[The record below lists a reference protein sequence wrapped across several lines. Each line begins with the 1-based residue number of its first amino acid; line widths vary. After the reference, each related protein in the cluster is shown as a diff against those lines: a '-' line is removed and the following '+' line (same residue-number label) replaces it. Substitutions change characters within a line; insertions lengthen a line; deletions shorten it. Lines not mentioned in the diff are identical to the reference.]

1 MAMPS
6 VAQQRSPMRFR
17 GRSYMAF
24 ALTPEPPIV
33 DWLAELDVWIRSSAG
48 FFVGRPVVLDLAA
61 VTLTAPA
68 IAHLISELGS
78 RSIRIMGI
86 EGIEADKLGPGL
98 PPLLK
103 GGRGATV
110 EAVDSASPGKPA
122 AAAARKEPS
131 SLLLET
137 PVRSGQSVFF
147 PDGDVTVLGSVG
159 SGAEVIAGGSIH
171 IYGTLRGRA
180 MAGMSGNRAARI
192 FCSKI
197 EAELLAIDGWASFPV
212 PVKTASGR
220 TYSIAIDVNDAS
232 GNRVYTLKVR
242 LSSQSS
248 ANPNPNPL
256 FLQKM
261 TESGRITKSAHPGGL
276 YSWFPTYYRPIIDL
290 CGFSARFSPDDKFSR
305 HRVTIKKRYGVLL
318 TQLPCKPM

>member
-1 MAMPS
+1 MAVSS

-33 DWLAELDVWIRSSAG
+33 EWLSELDVWIRSSAG

-68 IAHLISELGS
+68 IAHLIDELAS

-86 EGIEADKLGPGL
+86 EGIEAEKLGPGL

-103 GGRGATV
+103 GGRAATV
-110 EAVDSASPGKPA
+110 EAVEQTASKPA
-122 AAAARKEPS
+122 AAPARKEPS

-159 SGAEVIAGGSIH
+159 SGAEIIAGGSIH

-180 MAGMSGNRAARI
+180 MAGMSGNRQARI
-192 FCSKI
+192 FCNRI
-197 EAELLAIDGWASFPV
+197 EAELLAIDGFYR
-212 PVKTASGR
+212 TAE
-220 TYSIAIDVNDAS
+220 DLDAS
-232 GNRVYTLKVR
+232 
-242 LSSQSS
+242 
-248 ANPNPNPL
+248 
-256 FLQKM
+256 LQ
-261 TESGRITKSAHPGGL
+261 GRIVQAWLNGE
-276 YSWFPTYYRPIIDL
+276 
-290 CGFSARFSPDDKFSR
+290 
-305 HRVTIKKRYGVLL
+305 VL
-318 TQLPCKPM
+318 MVAAMI

>member
-1 MAMPS
+1 MAVSS

-33 DWLAELDVWIRSSAG
+33 DWLSELDAWIRSSAG

-61 VTLTAPA
+61 VTLTTPA
-68 IAHLISELGS
+68 IAHLIDELAS

-86 EGIEADKLGPGL
+86 EGIDAEKLGPGL

-103 GGRGATV
+103 GGRAATV
-110 EAVDSASPGKPA
+110 EAVETPKQA
-122 AAAARKEPS
+122 AAPARKEPS

-159 SGAEVIAGGSIH
+159 SGAEIIAGGSIH
-171 IYGTLRGRA
+171 VYGTLRGRA
-180 MAGMSGNRAARI
+180 MAGMSGNRQARI

-197 EAELLAIDGWASFPV
+197 EAELLAIDGFYR
-212 PVKTASGR
+212 TAE
-220 TYSIAIDVNDAS
+220 DLDAS
-232 GNRVYTLKVR
+232 LQGRVVQAWLNGEV
-242 LSSQSS
+242 LMV
-248 ANPNPNPL
+248 AA
-256 FLQKM
+256 M
-261 TESGRITKSAHPGGL
+261 T
-276 YSWFPTYYRPIIDL
+276 
-290 CGFSARFSPDDKFSR
+290 
-305 HRVTIKKRYGVLL
+305 
-318 TQLPCKPM
+318 

>member
-1 MAMPS
+1 MAVSS

-24 ALTPEPPIV
+24 ALTPEPPII
-33 DWLAELDVWIRSSAG
+33 DWLSELDAWIRSSAG

-61 VTLTAPA
+61 VTLTTPA
-68 IAHLISELGS
+68 ISHLIDELAS

-86 EGIEADKLGPGL
+86 EGIDAEKLGSGL

-103 GGRGATV
+103 GGRAATV
-110 EAVDSASPGKPA
+110 EAVETAKQA
-122 AAAARKEPS
+122 AAPARKEPS

-159 SGAEVIAGGSIH
+159 SGAEIIAGGSIH

-180 MAGMSGNRAARI
+180 MAGMSGNRQARI

-197 EAELLAIDGWASFPV
+197 EAELLAIDGFYR
-212 PVKTASGR
+212 TAE
-220 TYSIAIDVNDAS
+220 DLDAS
-232 GNRVYTLKVR
+232 L
-242 LSSQSS
+242 
-248 ANPNPNPL
+248 A
-256 FLQKM
+256 
-261 TESGRITKSAHPGGL
+261 GRIVQAWLNGE
-276 YSWFPTYYRPIIDL
+276 
-290 CGFSARFSPDDKFSR
+290 
-305 HRVTIKKRYGVLL
+305 VLMVAAM
-318 TQLPCKPM
+318 T

>member
-1 MAMPS
+1 MAVSS
-6 VAQQRSPMRFR
+6 VAQQQRSPMRFR

-24 ALTPEPPIV
+24 ALTPEPPII
-33 DWLAELDVWIRSSAG
+33 DWLSELDTWIRSSAG

-68 IAHLISELGS
+68 IAHLIDELAS

-86 EGIEADKLGPGL
+86 EGIDPEKLGPGL

-103 GGRGATV
+103 GGRAATV
-110 EAVDSASPGKPA
+110 EAVETPKQA
-122 AAAARKEPS
+122 AAPARKEPG

-159 SGAEVIAGGSIH
+159 SGAEIIAGGSIH

-180 MAGMSGNRAARI
+180 MAGMSGNRQARI

-197 EAELLAIDGWASFPV
+197 EAELLAIDGFYR
-212 PVKTASGR
+212 TAE
-220 TYSIAIDVNDAS
+220 DLDAS
-232 GNRVYTLKVR
+232 LHGQIVQAWLNGEVLMV
-242 LSSQSS
+242 
-248 ANPNPNPL
+248 AA
-256 FLQKM
+256 M
-261 TESGRITKSAHPGGL
+261 T
-276 YSWFPTYYRPIIDL
+276 
-290 CGFSARFSPDDKFSR
+290 
-305 HRVTIKKRYGVLL
+305 
-318 TQLPCKPM
+318 

>member
-33 DWLAELDVWIRSSAG
+33 DWLAELDNWIRSSAG
-48 FFVGRPVVLDLAA
+48 FFVGRPVVLDLTA
-61 VTLTAPA
+61 VTLTSPA
-68 IAHLISELGS
+68 IAHLIGELGT

-86 EGIEADKLGPGL
+86 EGVEADKLGPGL

-103 GGRGATV
+103 GGRAANV
-110 EAVDSASPGKPA
+110 EAVDSTAASKPA
-122 AAAARKEPS
+122 PAARKEPS
-131 SLLLET
+131 SLLLEA

-197 EAELLAIDGWASFPV
+197 EAELLAIDGFYR
-212 PVKTASGR
+212 TAEDLDTALRGR
-220 TYSIAIDVNDAS
+220 LVQAWLNGEV
-232 GNRVYTLKVR
+232 L
-242 LSSQSS
+242 
-248 ANPNPNPL
+248 
-256 FLQKM
+256 M
-261 TESGRITKSAHPGGL
+261 
-276 YSWFPTYYRPIIDL
+276 
-290 CGFSARFSPDDKFSR
+290 
-305 HRVTIKKRYGVLL
+305 VTA
-318 TQLPCKPM
+318 MD

>member
-1 MAMPS
+1 MAVSS

-24 ALTPEPPIV
+24 ALTPEPPII
-33 DWLAELDVWIRSSAG
+33 DWLSELDTWIRSSAG

-68 IAHLISELGS
+68 ITHLIDELAS

-86 EGIEADKLGPGL
+86 EGIDAEKLGPGL

-103 GGRGATV
+103 GGRAATV
-110 EAVDSASPGKPA
+110 EAVETPKQA
-122 AAAARKEPS
+122 AAPARKEPG

-159 SGAEVIAGGSIH
+159 SGAEIIAGGSIH

-180 MAGMSGNRAARI
+180 MAGMSGNRQARI

-197 EAELLAIDGWASFPV
+197 EAELLAIDGFYR
-212 PVKTASGR
+212 TAE
-220 TYSIAIDVNDAS
+220 DLDAS
-232 GNRVYTLKVR
+232 LHGQIVQAWLNGEVLMV
-242 LSSQSS
+242 
-248 ANPNPNPL
+248 AA
-256 FLQKM
+256 M
-261 TESGRITKSAHPGGL
+261 T
-276 YSWFPTYYRPIIDL
+276 
-290 CGFSARFSPDDKFSR
+290 
-305 HRVTIKKRYGVLL
+305 
-318 TQLPCKPM
+318 

>member
-1 MAMPS
+1 MAVSS

-33 DWLAELDVWIRSSAG
+33 DWLSELDAWIRSSAG

-68 IAHLISELGS
+68 IAHLIDELAS

-86 EGIEADKLGPGL
+86 EGIDAEKLGAGL

-103 GGRGATV
+103 GGRTATV
-110 EAVDSASPGKPA
+110 EAVETTASKPTA
-122 AAAARKEPS
+122 APARKEPG

-159 SGAEVIAGGSIH
+159 SGAAIIAGGSIH
-171 IYGTLRGRA
+171 VYGTLRGRA
-180 MAGMSGNRAARI
+180 MAGMSGNRQARI
-192 FCSKI
+192 FCSRV
-197 EAELLAIDGWASFPV
+197 EAELLAIDGFYR
-212 PVKTASGR
+212 TAE
-220 TYSIAIDVNDAS
+220 DLDA
-232 GNRVYTLKVR
+232 TLH
-242 LSSQSS
+242 
-248 ANPNPNPL
+248 
-256 FLQKM
+256 
-261 TESGRITKSAHPGGL
+261 GRIVQAWLNGE
-276 YSWFPTYYRPIIDL
+276 
-290 CGFSARFSPDDKFSR
+290 
-305 HRVTIKKRYGVLL
+305 VLMVAAM
-318 TQLPCKPM
+318 T

>member
-6 VAQQRSPMRFR
+6 VAHQRSPMRFR

-103 GGRGATV
+103 GGRAATV

-180 MAGMSGNRAARI
+180 MAGMSGNRQARI

-197 EAELLAIDGWASFPV
+197 EAELLAIDGFYR
-212 PVKTASGR
+212 TAE
-220 TYSIAIDVNDAS
+220 DLD
-232 GNRVYTLKVR
+232 
-242 LSSQSS
+242 S
-248 ANPNPNPL
+248 ALRGCLVQAWLNGEVL
-256 FLQKM
+256 M
-261 TESGRITKSAHPGGL
+261 
-276 YSWFPTYYRPIIDL
+276 
-290 CGFSARFSPDDKFSR
+290 
-305 HRVTIKKRYGVLL
+305 VTA
-318 TQLPCKPM
+318 MD